1 MEPKLFA
8 AIPVIILLPAIGAL
22 LAGLLGKRFGDR
34 FAAVVANLA
43 VFSSFGV
50 SLYAWWFLRSEA
62 EGMVYLYKL
71 YPFLKSDLI
80 DIGLDFRF
88 DRLSAVMCLVVTGV
102 SSLIHLYSM
111 GYMKGDRSYA
121 RFFSHLNMFVFFMLL
136 LVLGA
141 NLVVMFAGWEGVG
154 LSSYLLIGFWYED
167 MDKAV
172 AGKKAFVVNRI
183 GDFGFLLG
191 MLMLLMYNQGS
202 VDFFALEHFA
212 NSGVPPVAN
221 ELNMTVICLLLFLG
235 AVGKSAQIPLF
246 VWLPDAMAGPTPVSA
261 LIHAA
266 TMVTAG
272 VYMVARLSFL
282 FVHAPIAM
290 AVVAGVGAIT
300 ALFAATIGLAQTD
313 IKKVLAYST
322 VSQLGYMFL
331 AVGSGA
337 FASGI
342 FHLTTHAFFKACLF
356 LGAGSVIHALHH
368 QQDIRRMG
376 GLAARMPV
384 THWTF
389 LISTLAIAGI
399 PPLSGF
405 FSKDE
410 ILTAAFLASTPYPM
424 LYKGFF
430 ACGVAGAFLTAFYMM
445 RLYWLTFRGQPR
457 DAHAFEHAHESPW
470 TMGTALGLLAAA
482 ATVAG
487 TLGLPGE
494 GHLFS
499 RWLSPVV
506 GAYTL
511 EPQHASHELHWILIG
526 VSVTVAA
533 VGLFAGWLVYRSG
546 PEGASTRLAGAMGPL
561 YRLVAGK
568 YFVDELYGLVVVRP
582 LKAVAAFCYKVVDRV
597 FIDLLGVNVP
607 AWAVKGVGVL
617 PRMFHD
623 GDLRSYFLAVV
634 VGVLCLWVVL

>member
-8 AIPVIILLPAIGAL
+8 AIPVIILLPAIG
-22 LAGLLGKRFGDR
+22 GKRWGDR
-34 FAAVVANLA
+34 FAAVVTNAA

-50 SLYAWWFLRSEA
+50 SLYAWWYLRNDV

-71 YPFLKSDLI
+71 YPFLKTDLLN
-80 DIGLDFRF
+80 IGLDFRF

-102 SSLIHLYSM
+102 SSLIHLYST

-167 MDKAV
+167 MEKAV

-191 MLMLLMYNQGS
+191 MLMLLMYNHGS
-202 VDFFALEHFA
+202 VDFFALERFA
-212 NSGVPPVAN
+212 NSGMPPVAN

-235 AVGKSAQIPLF
+235 AVGKSAQIPLY

-290 AVVAGVGAIT
+290 AVVAGVGATT

-322 VSQLGYMFL
+322 VSLFGYMFL
-331 AVGSGA
+331 AVGAGA
-337 FASGI
+337 FASGM

-376 GLAARMPV
+376 GLARKMPV
-384 THWTF
+384 THITF

-410 ILTAAFLASTPYPM
+410 ILTSAFLASTPFPTAF
-424 LYKGFF
+424 KVFWAFG
-430 ACGVAGAFLTAFYMM
+430 AAGAFLTAFYMM
-445 RLYWLTFRGQPR
+445 RLYWLTFRGTPR
-457 DAHAFEHAHESPW
+457 DAHAHEHAHESPW
-470 TMGTALGLLAAA
+470 SMGTALVLLAAA

-487 TLGLPGE
+487 VLGLPGE

-499 RWLSPVV
+499 KWLAPVV
-506 GAYTL
+506 GKYTL
-511 EPQHASHELHWILIG
+511 EPHHASHLLHWALIG
-526 VSVTVAA
+526 LSVAIGAA
-533 VGLFAGWLVYRSG
+533 GLIAGWLIYRSG
-546 PEGASTRLAGAMGPL
+546 PDGVAARIAASTGPM

-568 YFVDELYGLVVVRP
+568 YFIDELYGLIVVRP
-582 LKAVAAFCYKVVDRV
+582 LKAVAAFSYKVVDKI

-607 AWAVKGVGVL
+607 AWAVKGIGVL

-623 GDLRSYFLAVV
+623 GNLRTYMLAVV

>member
-1 MEPKLFA
+1 
-8 AIPVIILLPAIGAL
+8 VGAL
-22 LAGLLGKRFGDR
+22 LAGLLGKRWGDR
-34 FAAVVANLA
+34 FAAAVTNAA

-50 SLYAWWFLRSEA
+50 SLYAWWHLRSDV

-71 YPFLKSDLI
+71 YPFLKSDLL

-102 SSLIHLYSM
+102 SSLIHLYST
-111 GYMKGDRSYA
+111 GYMKGDRSYS

-167 MDKAV
+167 MDKAR

-191 MLMLLMYNQGS
+191 MMMLLMYNHGS
-202 VDFFALEHFA
+202 VDFFSLERFA

-290 AVVAGVGAIT
+290 AVVAGVGAVT
-300 ALFAATIGLAQTD
+300 ALFAATIGLAQND

-376 GLAARMPV
+376 GLSRKMPV
-384 THWTF
+384 TNATF
-389 LISTLAIAGI
+389 LVSTLAIAGI
-399 PPLSGF
+399 PPLAGF

-410 ILTAAFLASTPYPM
+410 ILTSAFLASTPFP
-424 LYKGFF
+424 LAYKVFW

-445 RLYWLTFRGQPR
+445 RVYWLTFMGKPR
-457 DAHAFEHAHESPW
+457 DEHAHSHAKESPW
-470 TMGTALGLLAAA
+470 SMGTALALLAVAA
-482 ATVAG
+482 AVAG
-487 TLGLPGE
+487 ALGLPGE
-494 GHLFS
+494 GHIFS
-499 RWLSPVV
+499 RWLAPVV
-506 GAYTL
+506 GRYTL
-511 EPQHASHELHWILIG
+511 EPQHASHLLHYGLIG
-526 VSVTVAA
+526 LSVAIGAA
-533 VGLFAGWLVYRSG
+533 GLLAGWLVYRSG
-546 PEGASTRLAGAMGPL
+546 PDGASVRIAAAFGPL

-568 YFVDELYGLVVVRP
+568 YYVDEIYGFLVVRP
-582 LKAVAAFCYKVVDRV
+582 LKAVASFSYKVVDTV
-597 FIDLLGVNVP
+597 FIDLLGVNLP

-623 GDLRSYFLAVV
+623 GNVRSYFLAIV